1 METISVSGHDVL
13 ILGAGPIGL
22 LAAQCASAE
31 GATRIILADINTSR
45 LELASQMSVLQCP
58 LVTLNIK
65 TKNLEQEIMSLT
77 NGNGVARLVE
87 ATGEWMDYYSWRP
100 LVSTCTTSMIKFQE
114 ASDYDLIS
122 FKLRAHEINF
132 QILGAP
138 SMVNS
143 CFSLLR
149 KGAKIVLIGEQ
160 IFL

>member
-87 ATGEWMDYYSWRP
+87 ATGE
-100 LVSTCTTSMIKFQE
+100 
-114 ASDYDLIS
+114 
-122 FKLRAHEINF
+122 
-132 QILGAP
+132 
-138 SMVNS
+138 
-143 CFSLLR
+143 
-149 KGAKIVLIGEQ
+149 
-160 IFL
+160 